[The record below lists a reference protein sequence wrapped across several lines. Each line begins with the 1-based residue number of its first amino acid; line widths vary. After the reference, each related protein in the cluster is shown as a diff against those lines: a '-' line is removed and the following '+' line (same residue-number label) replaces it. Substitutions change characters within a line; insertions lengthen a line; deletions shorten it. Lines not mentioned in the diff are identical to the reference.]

1 MTKQELIVA
10 ISRLKQSMRKTRKR
24 YFEEEWGVP
33 EPKSGSKAFGERAAA
48 RRDAIKDRE
57 KHGDMRVRTAYKTA
71 KSATR
76 AKNKVIGGD

>member
-57 KHGDMRVRTAYKTA
+57 SRGDMRVKTAYGKV
-71 KSATR
+71 KSATKV
-76 AKNKVIGGD
+76 KNRIISGD